1 MKGRSNG
8 MDILKHKIFKI
19 AFIFVEE
26 DTEAFF
32 LLSYLLSLLY
42 YVLLDLMLKR
52 LGTLSSPQ
60 LVVGSSD

>member
-1 MKGRSNG
+1 

-19 AFIFVEE
+19 ASIFVEE

-42 YVLLDLMLKR
+42 YILLDLMLK
-52 LGTLSSPQ
+52 
-60 LVVGSSD
+60 